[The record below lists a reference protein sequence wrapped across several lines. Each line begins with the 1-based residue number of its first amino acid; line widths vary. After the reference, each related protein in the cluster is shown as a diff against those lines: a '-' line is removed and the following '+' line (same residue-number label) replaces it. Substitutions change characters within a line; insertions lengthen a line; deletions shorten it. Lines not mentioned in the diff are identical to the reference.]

1 VIALLAGLVVVGISV
16 SPWVDAAA
24 DSSLTAHMV
33 QHLALTMLAAPL
45 LVLGRDVVLRFV
57 PRTVARALV
66 RSTNAVVGVL
76 AFSAAQLVVHFTDF
90 FAYAE
95 SHWWAHAGE
104 HAIFLVTALML
115 WAPVVAELKAWVL
128 LAAMPVM
135 GVVGAVLLAEDRPRY
150 EKYTSIAD
158 QHHAGAVMWVVG
170 SLVMVAAG
178 IVAAWRWLR
187 REERR
192 AVARE
197 AYGR

>member
-1 VIALLAGLVVVGISV
+1 VIALVLGLIAVAASV
-16 SPWVDAAA
+16 SPWADAAV
-24 DSSLTAHMV
+24 DRSLTAHMV
-33 QHLALTMLAAPL
+33 QHLTLTMVAAPL
-45 LVLGRDVVLRFV
+45 LVLGRDVVLRLL
-57 PRTVARALV
+57 PRVVARTLV

-76 AFSAAQLVVHFTDF
+76 AFSGGQLVVHFTGF

-95 SHWWAHAGE
+95 SHWWAHVGE
-104 HAIFLVTALML
+104 HAILLVTALML

-150 EKYTSIAD
+150 DEYTSIAD

-178 IVAAWRWLR
+178 VIAAWRWLR

-192 AVARE
+192 ALARE